1 MRLRGR
7 RDGRERS
14 EYESKCAR
22 IEKRLTQHLKKA
34 WENVE
39 AKRLVKRLRRH
50 RAELFVFLYKDG
62 VPSDNNHAERVIT
75 PHSCLHTSMVQY
87 DVMPRHRP
95 PLGTP
100 RINMTPMIDVVF
112 LLLAFFVLTFRIVL
126 PEGDFNIKML
136 PQGEQ
141 RAANVPIDPV
151 HVRLTADADGLLLA
165 IQLNGDDIDNFDLLR
180 LRVLAISRTNP
191 DPEII
196 LFFDKHLRYEYLI
209 KAVTAVGGEIRE
221 GQVHKITENIKF
233 APQESSL
240 PEPGRAVGDAPTQPP
255 TVVRCSLSVRFDDA

>member
-1 MRLRGR
+1 
-7 RDGRERS
+7 
-14 EYESKCAR
+14 
-22 IEKRLTQHLKKA
+22 
-34 WENVE
+34 
-39 AKRLVKRLRRH
+39 
-50 RAELFVFLYKDG
+50 
-62 VPSDNNHAERVIT
+62 
-75 PHSCLHTSMVQY
+75 
-87 DVMPRHRP
+87 
-95 PLGTP
+95 
-100 RINMTPMIDVVF
+100 MTPMIDVVF

-165 IQLNGDDIDNFDLLR
+165 IQLNGDDLDNFDLLR

-240 PEPGRAVGDAPTQPP
+240 LEPDRAVGYAPPP
-255 TVVRCSLSVRFDDA
+255 PLPVR